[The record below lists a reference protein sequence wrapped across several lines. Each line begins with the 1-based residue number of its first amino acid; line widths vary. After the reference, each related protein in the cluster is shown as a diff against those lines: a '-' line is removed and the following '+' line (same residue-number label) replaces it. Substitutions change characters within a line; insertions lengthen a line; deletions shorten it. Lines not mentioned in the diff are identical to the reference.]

1 MKDYAINALLF
12 PGIPLLFLVYANIS
26 LQVGARLR
34 VIINHDNPQ
43 QCSEEADY
51 LMTRLRLIRLS
62 IIMGGVAFV
71 FNILSLISIYFNYSD
86 LAELFFA
93 LAAISLTASV
103 CNYIYEVLIETRS
116 LSKIKILLTQNESSR
131 SRD

>member
-62 IIMGGVAFV
+62 IIMGEVAFV

-86 LAELFFA
+86 LAELSFA

>member
-1 MKDYAINALLF
+1 MRDYAINALLF

-34 VIINHDNPQ
+34 VIINHDDPQ
-43 QCSEEADY
+43 QFSEEADY

-62 IIMGGVAFV
+62 IMMGGVAFV
-71 FNILSLISIYFNYSD
+71 FNILSLISIYFTYGN
-86 LAELFFA
+86 LAEMFFA

-103 CNYIYEVLIETRS
+103 CNYIYEVVIETRS
-116 LSKIKILLTQNESSR
+116 LSKIQILLTRSES
-131 SRD
+131 

>member
-1 MKDYAINALLF
+1 MSDYAINALLF

-34 VIINHDNPQ
+34 VIINHDNPRQ
-43 QCSEEADY
+43 FSDEADY

-71 FNILSLISIYFNYSD
+71 FNILSLISIYFKSGD
-86 LAELFFA
+86 LAEIFFA

-103 CNYIYEVLIETRS
+103 CNYIYEVVIETRS
-116 LSKIKILLTQNESSR
+116 LSKIRILLTQNES
-131 SRD
+131 